1 MRYIRTSNNYVE
13 FIEASD
19 NGNILSTRGFQFG
32 ELYFQIK
39 NGKVTFYLNDQ
50 ENPWRND
57 VWTINIPFELDGVVY
72 DNEDDASAVLHNIM
86 NDRFQE
92 QLDELR
98 ADLEEEIGRST
109 AMDEALQEEIDDE
122 RDRAISAETH
132 LQTEVTELSGLVAT
146 FDERITQA
154 EEDAAEALS
163 AVTAEVIRS
172 TAKDAEHDAAISGLT
187 TGLNNEIQRAISAE
201 TEIANDLDAEI
212 TRSTA
217 KDGQHDA
224 QISALTTS
232 LDNEIQRAIEAESG
246 LRGDLDAEIA
256 NRLSG
261 DTRLEN
267 LLNSE
272 VARAISAETNLH
284 DEILGEEA
292 RALAAESALSETLSS
307 EIVRSTN
314 KDTEHD
320 DLISG
325 LTDDVADL
333 EANKQDNLVAGD
345 YITINGNVIS
355 ADSNHVYRL
364 TQAAYNALEE
374 IDPDGFYIIVDAQ
387 DVDLRDYTPL
397 SAFTAEVTRST
408 QKDIEHDNLISAS
421 TGAINSEI
429 ANRTAADNLLQSN
442 LTNEHNRAI
451 SAETELHNEI
461 LAERDRALAA
471 ESGITANLNAEVT
484 RATAREN
491 AIDDKIDGEISRS
504 TAKDSAHDTAISGLT
519 QDLATEVSNRTS
531 ADNLLQQNI
540 TNEHNRAISAETS
553 LHDEVIAERDRALAA
568 ESGITANLN
577 TEIQNR
583 IADVDAE
590 ETRALAAESAL
601 SNSINAE
608 IARATSAETAIQNSK
623 ADRTELNNYYT
634 KTESDNKYASKEYVS
649 GNTYTKNETDALL
662 ANKADSSALTQHV
675 GDTVKHITA
684 AERTAWNAKSDFSG
698 SYNDLTDKPTIP
710 SLEGYATQVWVS
722 GFTYDKA
729 TIDNKIAQGGT
740 FDPTLYYQKSETSGK
755 TEISNALATKLDV
768 TAYTPTDLSN
778 YYTKS
783 ETSGK
788 TEISNALAAKQN
800 TLTPGS
806 GISIV
811 NDVISIT
818 GGTSLN
824 LPISA
829 GTDDY
834 HEAIIFNN
842 PYNVASGTAANAF
855 GVSTKAYG
863 GMSIAVGTYTEAN
876 AFASFAGGDSAK
888 TNSTAAESFAY
899 GQDVETK
906 NIGEAAFGIRNK
918 SSREVNGTS
927 EVASGSTLFSVGN
940 PHSIQGRDNALEIRK
955 DDSIY
960 IVKTPSLGTR
970 DVVRLQDYL
979 TSSADVQTQI
989 SNSISGKTNQSDFS
1003 AHTADTTIHVTTAQ
1017 TAAWNAKSDFS
1028 GSYNDL
1034 TDKPTLFSG
1043 SYNDLTDKPTLF
1055 SGDYNDLTNKPTLFS
1070 GDYNDLSNKPTIPTV
1085 PSNVSAFN
1093 NDAGYITNDAISG
1106 KVDVSDFETYSG
1118 NVQTALNGKQDTLSA
1133 GTGVDITNNVISVTG
1148 GSQPVDAYTKTESDN
1163 KYATITN
1170 FNSHSG
1176 DTTMHVTSAQTSSWD
1191 AKPNVWCG
1199 TEGEWSQISGSTVS
1213 GTIYLVY

>member
-86 NDRFQE
+86 NDKFQE

-201 TEIANDLDAEI
+201 TEIANDLDAEVI
-212 TRSTA
+212 RSTA
-217 KDGQHDA
+217 KDAEHDA

-246 LRGDLDAEIA
+246 LRGDLNAEIA

-272 VARAISAETNLH
+272 VARSISAETNLH

-292 RALAAESALSETLSS
+292 RALAAESALSETLSN

-364 TQAAYNALEE
+364 TQAAYNALDE

-387 DVDLRDYTPL
+387 DVDLRDYTTL
-397 SAFTAEVTRST
+397 SAFTAEVARST

-451 SAETELHNEI
+451 SAETSLHDEVI
-461 LAERDRALAA
+461 AERDRALAA

-519 QDLATEVSNRTS
+519 QDLATEVTNRTS

-568 ESGITANLN
+568 ES
-577 TEIQNR
+577 
-583 IADVDAE
+583 
-590 ETRALAAESAL
+590 
-601 SNSINAE
+601 
-608 IARATSAETAIQNSK
+608 AIQNSK
-623 ADRTELNNYYT
+623 ADRTKLNNYYT

-675 GDTVKHITA
+675 ENTVKHITA

-698 SYNDLTDKPTIP
+698 SYNDLTDKPAIP
-710 SLEGYATQVWVS
+710 SLDGYATQVWVS
-722 GFTYDKA
+722 GFTYNKQ

-740 FDPTLYYQKSETSGK
+740 FDPTLYYQ
-755 TEISNALATKLDV
+755 
-768 TAYTPTDLSN
+768 
-778 YYTKS
+778 KS

-811 NDVISIT
+811 NDVIS
-818 GGTSLN
+818 
-824 LPISA
+824 
-829 GTDDY
+829 
-834 HEAIIFNN
+834 
-842 PYNVASGTAANAF
+842 
-855 GVSTKAYG
+855 
-863 GMSIAVGTYTEAN
+863 
-876 AFASFAGGDSAK
+876 
-888 TNSTAAESFAY
+888 
-899 GQDVETK
+899 
-906 NIGEAAFGIRNK
+906 
-918 SSREVNGTS
+918 
-927 EVASGSTLFSVGN
+927 
-940 PHSIQGRDNALEIRK
+940 
-955 DDSIY
+955 
-960 IVKTPSLGTR
+960 
-970 DVVRLQDYL
+970 
-979 TSSADVQTQI
+979 
-989 SNSISGKTNQSDFS
+989 
-1003 AHTADTTIHVTTAQ
+1003 
-1017 TAAWNAKSDFS
+1017 
-1028 GSYNDL
+1028 
-1034 TDKPTLFSG
+1034 
-1043 SYNDLTDKPTLF
+1043 
-1055 SGDYNDLTNKPTLFS
+1055 
-1070 GDYNDLSNKPTIPTV
+1070 
-1085 PSNVSAFN
+1085 
-1093 NDAGYITNDAISG
+1093 
-1106 KVDVSDFETYSG
+1106 
-1118 NVQTALNGKQDTLSA
+1118 
-1133 GTGVDITNNVISVTG
+1133 VTG
-1148 GSQPVDAYTKTESDN
+1148 GSQPVDAYTKAESDA
-1163 KYATITN
+1163 KFATITN

-1176 DTTMHVTSAQTSSWD
+1176 NTNVHVTTTEKNTWNAKADASNVYNKTEIDNKLS

-1199 TEGEWSQISGSTVS
+1199 DETAWSAISGSTQS

>member
-256 NRLSG
+256 NRTSG

-272 VARAISAETNLH
+272 VARALSAETNLH
-284 DEILGEEA
+284 DEIMGEEA
-292 RALAAESALSETLSS
+292 RALAAESALSETISN

-397 SAFTAEVTRST
+397 SAFTAEVARST

-421 TGAINSEI
+421 TSAINSEI

-461 LAERDRALAA
+461 L
-471 ESGITANLNAEVT
+471 
-484 RATAREN
+484 
-491 AIDDKIDGEISRS
+491 
-504 TAKDSAHDTAISGLT
+504 
-519 QDLATEVSNRTS
+519 
-531 ADNLLQQNI
+531 
-540 TNEHNRAISAETS
+540 
-553 LHDEVIAERDRALAA
+553 AERDRALAA

-684 AERTAWNAKSDFSG
+684 AERTSWNAKSDFSG

-722 GFTYDKA
+722 GFTYDKQ
-729 TIDNKIAQGGT
+729 TIDNKVAQGGS

-755 TEISNALATKLDV
+755 TEIANALATKLDV

-788 TEISNALAAKQN
+788 TEIQAALNGKQN

-811 NDVISIT
+811 NDVIS
-818 GGTSLN
+818 
-824 LPISA
+824 
-829 GTDDY
+829 
-834 HEAIIFNN
+834 
-842 PYNVASGTAANAF
+842 
-855 GVSTKAYG
+855 
-863 GMSIAVGTYTEAN
+863 
-876 AFASFAGGDSAK
+876 
-888 TNSTAAESFAY
+888 
-899 GQDVETK
+899 
-906 NIGEAAFGIRNK
+906 
-918 SSREVNGTS
+918 
-927 EVASGSTLFSVGN
+927 
-940 PHSIQGRDNALEIRK
+940 
-955 DDSIY
+955 
-960 IVKTPSLGTR
+960 
-970 DVVRLQDYL
+970 
-979 TSSADVQTQI
+979 
-989 SNSISGKTNQSDFS
+989 
-1003 AHTADTTIHVTTAQ
+1003 
-1017 TAAWNAKSDFS
+1017 
-1028 GSYNDL
+1028 
-1034 TDKPTLFSG
+1034 
-1043 SYNDLTDKPTLF
+1043 
-1055 SGDYNDLTNKPTLFS
+1055 
-1070 GDYNDLSNKPTIPTV
+1070 
-1085 PSNVSAFN
+1085 
-1093 NDAGYITNDAISG
+1093 
-1106 KVDVSDFETYSG
+1106 
-1118 NVQTALNGKQDTLSA
+1118 
-1133 GTGVDITNNVISVTG
+1133 VTG
-1148 GSQPVDAYTKTESDN
+1148 GSQPIDAYTKQESDA
-1163 KYATITN
+1163 KFATITN

-1176 DTTMHVTSAQTSSWD
+1176 NTTMHVTSAEKATWNAKADASSVYTKTEVD
-1191 AKPNVWCG
+1191 NKVSVKPNVWCG
-1199 TEGEWSQISGSTVS
+1199 NESEWSQISGSTES

>member
-72 DNEDDASAVLHNIM
+72 DNEDDASAVLHYIM

-397 SAFTAEVTRST
+397 SAFTAEVARST

-519 QDLATEVSNRTS
+519 QDLATEVTNRTS

-568 ESGITANLN
+568 ES
-577 TEIQNR
+577 
-583 IADVDAE
+583 
-590 ETRALAAESAL
+590 
-601 SNSINAE
+601 
-608 IARATSAETAIQNSK
+608 AIQNSK

-684 AERTAWNAKSDFSG
+684 AERTSWNNKSDFSG

-722 GFTYDKA
+722 GFTYDKQ
-729 TIDNKIAQGGT
+729 TIDDKVAQGGT
-740 FDPTLYYQKSETSGK
+740 FDPTQYYNK
-755 TEISNALATKLDV
+755 TATDALLANK
-768 TAYTPTDLSN
+768 ADLS
-778 YYTKS
+778 
-783 ETSGK
+783 G
-788 TEISNALAAKQN
+788 
-800 TLTPGS
+800 
-806 GISIV
+806 
-811 NDVISIT
+811 
-818 GGTSLN
+818 
-824 LPISA
+824 
-829 GTDDY
+829 
-834 HEAIIFNN
+834 
-842 PYNVASGTAANAF
+842 
-855 GVSTKAYG
+855 
-863 GMSIAVGTYTEAN
+863 
-876 AFASFAGGDSAK
+876 
-888 TNSTAAESFAY
+888 
-899 GQDVETK
+899 
-906 NIGEAAFGIRNK
+906 
-918 SSREVNGTS
+918 
-927 EVASGSTLFSVGN
+927 
-940 PHSIQGRDNALEIRK
+940 
-955 DDSIY
+955 
-960 IVKTPSLGTR
+960 
-970 DVVRLQDYL
+970 L
-979 TSSADVQTQI
+979 TS
-989 SNSISGKTNQSDFS
+989 
-1003 AHTADTTIHVTTAQ
+1003 HTANTTVHVTSAEKNT
-1017 TAAWNAKSDFS
+1017 WNNKSDFS
-1028 GSYNDL
+1028 GN
-1034 TDKPTLFSG
+1034 
-1043 SYNDLTDKPTLF
+1043 
-1055 SGDYNDLTNKPTLFS
+1055 YNDLTNKPT
-1070 GDYNDLSNKPTIPTV
+1070 IH
-1085 PSNVSAFN
+1085 
-1093 NDAGYITNDAISG
+1093 
-1106 KVDVSDFETYSG
+1106 TY
-1118 NVQTALNGKQDTLSA
+1118 SA
-1133 GTGVDITNNVISVTG
+1133 GTGIDITSDVISVTG
-1148 GSQPVDAYTKTESDN
+1148 GSQPVDAYTKAESDA

-1176 DTTMHVTSAQTSSWD
+1176 DTTSHITAAERTSWN
-1191 AKPNVWCG
+1191 AKSNFSGSYNDLTDKPAIPNVWCG
-1199 TEGEWSQISGSTVS
+1199 DETAWSTISGSTQS

>member
-172 TAKDAEHDAAISGLT
+172 TAKDAEHDALISGLT
-187 TGLNNEIQRAISAE
+187 QDLA
-201 TEIANDLDAEI
+201 TERNARI
-212 TRSTA
+212 
-217 KDGQHDA
+217 
-224 QISALTTS
+224 
-232 LDNEIQRAIEAESG
+232 
-246 LRGDLDAEIA
+246 
-256 NRLSG
+256 SG

-387 DVDLRDYTPL
+387 DVDLHDYTPL

-408 QKDIEHDNLISAS
+408 QKDIEHDNLISANTS
-421 TGAINSEI
+421 AITSEV

-662 ANKADSSALTQHV
+662 ANKADSSALAQHV

-684 AERTAWNAKSDFSG
+684 AERTTWNNKSDFSG

-722 GFTYDKA
+722 GFTYDKQ
-729 TIDNKIAQGGT
+729 TIDDKVAQGGT
-740 FDPTLYYQKSETSGK
+740 FDPTLYYQKSDTSGK

-811 NDVISIT
+811 NDVIS
-818 GGTSLN
+818 
-824 LPISA
+824 
-829 GTDDY
+829 
-834 HEAIIFNN
+834 
-842 PYNVASGTAANAF
+842 
-855 GVSTKAYG
+855 
-863 GMSIAVGTYTEAN
+863 
-876 AFASFAGGDSAK
+876 
-888 TNSTAAESFAY
+888 
-899 GQDVETK
+899 
-906 NIGEAAFGIRNK
+906 
-918 SSREVNGTS
+918 
-927 EVASGSTLFSVGN
+927 
-940 PHSIQGRDNALEIRK
+940 
-955 DDSIY
+955 
-960 IVKTPSLGTR
+960 
-970 DVVRLQDYL
+970 
-979 TSSADVQTQI
+979 
-989 SNSISGKTNQSDFS
+989 
-1003 AHTADTTIHVTTAQ
+1003 
-1017 TAAWNAKSDFS
+1017 
-1028 GSYNDL
+1028 
-1034 TDKPTLFSG
+1034 
-1043 SYNDLTDKPTLF
+1043 
-1055 SGDYNDLTNKPTLFS
+1055 
-1070 GDYNDLSNKPTIPTV
+1070 
-1085 PSNVSAFN
+1085 
-1093 NDAGYITNDAISG
+1093 
-1106 KVDVSDFETYSG
+1106 
-1118 NVQTALNGKQDTLSA
+1118 
-1133 GTGVDITNNVISVTG
+1133 VTG
-1148 GSQPVDAYTKTESDN
+1148 GSQPVDAYTKAESDA

-1176 DTTMHVTSAQTSSWD
+1176 DTTSHITAAERTSWN
-1191 AKPNVWCG
+1191 AKSNFSGSYNDLTDKPTIPNVWCG
-1199 TEGEWSQISGSTVS
+1199 DETAWSAISGSTQS